1 MKKIKKKKFP
11 KNPEEAQRMGKIRFE
26 RRATKKRTYK
36 TDGNKS
42 LKEFKWKLKDG
53 NVENVE
59 RNMFILDGL

>member
-42 LKEFKWKLKDG
+42 LKEFK
-53 NVENVE
+53 
-59 RNMFILDGL
+59 